1 MKEFYEVWVPPVLL
15 WLCVEQLLQRGVLSI
30 VKVSCVECPL
40 PLSNNQGYTSLPS
53 RRSSKECVCRMAL
66 PFNVCVPST
75 DPILYTKPTLL
86 ELRDHV
92 VLRVA
97 AHWDH
102 FGLALRMED
111 YLLDIIKANMRGEV
125 VACCTDMLKR
135 WLRKERATGG
145 EERSW
150 STILSAVQRC
160 FGQETARSIA
170 ESLKAAQ

>member
-1 MKEFYEVWVPPVLL
+1 MSSAIIQY
-15 WLCVEQLLQRGVLSI
+15 
-30 VKVSCVECPL
+30 
-40 PLSNNQGYTSLPS
+40 QGYTSLPS
-53 RRSSKECVCRMAL
+53 RLLSKMSEYRMAL
-66 PFNVCVPST
+66 HVWLPST
-75 DPILYTKPTLL
+75 DPILCNKPTMMELL
-86 ELRDHV
+86 DDV

-97 AHWDH
+97 AHWDL

-125 VACCTDMLKR
+125 VACCTDMFKR

-150 STILSAVQRC
+150 STVLTAVQRC

-170 ESLKAAQ
+170 ESLQAAK

>member
-1 MKEFYEVWVPPVLL
+1 M
-15 WLCVEQLLQRGVLSI
+15 EQLLQRGALSI
-30 VKVSCVECPL
+30 VKVNYICGMSSAIIQSRL
-40 PLSNNQGYTSLPS
+40 YTSLPS
-53 RRSSKECVCRMAL
+53 RLSSKKSVCRMAL
-66 PFNVCVPST
+66 PLYVCLPST
-75 DPILYTKPTLL
+75 DPILCTKPTML
-86 ELRDHV
+86 ELLDHV

-102 FGLALRMED
+102 LGLALRMED

-135 WLRKERATGG
+135 WLRKEKATGG

-150 STILSAVQRC
+150 STVLRAVQRC

-170 ESLKAAQ
+170 ESLQAAQ